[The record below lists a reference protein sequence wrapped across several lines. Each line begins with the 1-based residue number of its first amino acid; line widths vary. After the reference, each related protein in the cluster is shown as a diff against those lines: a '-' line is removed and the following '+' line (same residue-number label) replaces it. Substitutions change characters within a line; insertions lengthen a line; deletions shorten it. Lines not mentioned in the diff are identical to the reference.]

1 MLTVTRNTPHGWQ
14 VHCNAFLATGVAKMQ
29 PNGRRN
35 RFPAFHV
42 TSSQIAYLFIFT
54 PLLNP
59 HHNGK
64 PRHNAMTMATI
75 SLILGFIALVRCQS
89 FNRLQSYT
97 GLDFFNRAFTL
108 YEGYDPT
115 FGYVDY
121 VDLATAEQYGL
132 VNLTEVGN
140 TGIARWG
147 VDTVGI
153 LDPNANLGRKSIR
166 LQSVET
172 YTHGLFVL
180 DVKHLPASM

>member
-1 MLTVTRNTPHGWQ
+1 
-14 VHCNAFLATGVAKMQ
+14 MQ

-35 RFPAFHV
+35 RFPRYIKSNRLPAHSSSSHSASTHTTEADARHHAIAMAFV
-42 TSSQIAYLFIFT
+42 FL
-54 PLLNP
+54 
-59 HHNGK
+59 
-64 PRHNAMTMATI
+64 TI
-75 SLILGFIALVRCQS
+75 GFIALAHCQS
-89 FNRLQSYT
+89 FNRLRSYT

-140 TGIARWG
+140 SGIARWG

-180 DVKHLPASM
+180 DVKHLPANM

>member
-1 MLTVTRNTPHGWQ
+1 MVSIP
-14 VHCNAFLATGVAKMQ
+14 
-29 PNGRRN
+29 
-35 RFPAFHV
+35 
-42 TSSQIAYLFIFT
+42 
-54 PLLNP
+54 
-59 HHNGK
+59 
-64 PRHNAMTMATI
+64 
-75 SLILGFIALVRCQS
+75 LILSFIVTLAHCQS
-89 FNRLQSYT
+89 FNRLRSYR
-97 GLDFFNRAFTL
+97 GLDFFNRAFAL

-132 VNLTEVGN
+132 VNLTEVAN

-166 LQSVET
+166 LQSVKT

-180 DVKHLPASM
+180 DVKHLPANM

>member
-1 MLTVTRNTPHGWQ
+1 L
-14 VHCNAFLATGVAKMQ
+14 Q

-42 TSSQIAYLFIFT
+42 TSSQIAFLPII
-54 PLLNP
+54 LLLLTS
-59 HHNGK
+59 HHAI
-64 PRHNAMTMATI
+64 AMAFA
-75 SLILGFIALVRCQS
+75 SLILSFITLAHCQS
-89 FNRLQSYT
+89 FNRLRSYG

-121 VDLATAEQYGL
+121 ADLATAEQYDL
-132 VNLTEVGN
+132 INLTEVGN
-140 TGIARWG
+140 SGIARWG
-147 VDTVGI
+147 VDTVGV

-166 LQSVET
+166 LQSVEM

-180 DVKHLPASM
+180 DVEHLPASM